1 MAGHGVNNMIIKC
14 RPLKEDV
21 AMLSER
27 NKRVCENEKLIY
39 CIMKGFYLKTNLLK
53 WHFRKR
59 IWMNELKQ
67 HR

>member
-39 CIMKGFYLKTNLLK
+39 CIMKGFYLKL
-53 WHFRKR
+53 
-59 IWMNELKQ
+59 IY
-67 HR
+67 